1 MAIGERGEGSATL
14 ALPACHPTS
23 AADIY
28 IFTVGLFYRGLQR
41 DKHREL
47 EGSGGAPKQS
57 SPSCSE
63 RPAEGPA
70 SPDSTGNKPRAKELH
85 RDTGNPPP
93 HQQHQAKPVQGVCF
107 GLGKQQG
114 KNPNQNKKHF

>member
-14 ALPACHPTS
+14 ALPACHPAS

-47 EGSGGAPKQS
+47 EGSGVLPNKAPQ
-57 SPSCSE
+57 
-63 RPAEGPA
+63 AAA
-70 SPDSTGNKPRAKELH
+70 SARLKDWH
-85 RDTGNPPP
+85 R
-93 HQQHQAKPVQGVCF
+93 
-107 GLGKQQG
+107 
-114 KNPNQNKKHF
+114 